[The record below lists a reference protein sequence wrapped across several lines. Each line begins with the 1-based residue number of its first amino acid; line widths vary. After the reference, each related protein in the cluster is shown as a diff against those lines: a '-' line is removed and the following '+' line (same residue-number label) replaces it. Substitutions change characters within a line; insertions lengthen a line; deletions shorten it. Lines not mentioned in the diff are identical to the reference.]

1 MITEKQKE
9 IIFNTN
15 CLYQLVGQVDKIE
28 NNEDLEMLPEISMY
42 AMVSKNSNSIDWHK
56 ELNGLYSKSMALDL
70 SKEWTDALIHNILE
84 YIKTGNLFEYRNTFM
99 NSIEL
104 LLNMLNSMALS
115 APHVPKEHLAQ
126 SVVGDIFEKDYWEGE
141 TANKVQTVRKL
152 NTVLN
157 FPINWVIEFSTVLL
171 LKRE

>member
-28 NNEDLEMLPEISMY
+28 NNENLEMLPELSMY

-56 ELNGLYSKSMALDL
+56 ELNSLYSKSMSLDL

-84 YIKTGNLFEYRNTFM
+84 YIKTGNLF
-99 NSIEL
+99 
-104 LLNMLNSMALS
+104 
-115 APHVPKEHLAQ
+115 
-126 SVVGDIFEKDYWEGE
+126 
-141 TANKVQTVRKL
+141 
-152 NTVLN
+152 
-157 FPINWVIEFSTVLL
+157 
-171 LKRE
+171 